1 MRAGYFATD
10 AAELNNLATCQIV
23 SIVFILMGLSA
34 DKTLHAMEYMKNKE
48 LISHTNTN
56 RDVVT
61 QPWWKPRLQTEG
73 VITPHLRSASQE
85 PGSDTAT
92 WQQHPPLHPAS

>member
-48 LISHTNTN
+48 MILQHKYKYRR
-56 RDVVT
+56 RDYI
-61 QPWWKPRLQTEG
+61 LQTEG

>member
-34 DKTLHAMEYMKNKE
+34 DKTLHAMEYMKNKAMI
-48 LISHTNTN
+48 LQHKYKYRRSNGGN
-56 RDVVT
+56 RDYK
-61 QPWWKPRLQTEG
+61 QR
-73 VITPHLRSASQE
+73 
-85 PGSDTAT
+85 GSDN
-92 WQQHPPLHPAS
+92 PASEVSIAGAGV